1 MLRTQSQTGSLD
13 RWDPARA
20 RRGAHPDDRRRGS
33 PRRDSRALA
42 RVLERRVLPRQSF
55 AGHGRE
61 TTSFDGSSTCLEP
74 FPIAVYVGFVD
85 PVAPTASRQ
94 RFRELCPPSNVEL
107 DGGAARAEAVVRR
120 RERPGLPRDPVARP
134 RPLESSQ
141 RHADAALSMKRW
153 NGCQPRQLMRAGTP
167 SRAVKAWCPEST
179 YKYRNLPAL

>member
-1 MLRTQSQTGSLD
+1 MSQAPPVLP
-13 RWDPARA
+13 RAARHRRPRRRRLA
-20 RRGAHPDDRRRGS
+20 RRPGASR
-33 PRRDSRALA
+33 PR
-42 RVLERRVLPRQSF
+42 ERRVLPRQSF

-61 TTSFDGSSTCLEP
+61 TMSFDGSSTCLEP

-94 RFRELCPPSNVEL
+94 RFREFCPPSNVEL
-107 DGGAARAEAVVRR
+107 DGGAARAEAAVRR

-134 RPLESSQ
+134 RPLETSQ

-153 NGCQPRQLMRAGTP
+153 NGCRLRQLVRAGTP
-167 SRAVKAWCPEST
+167 SRAVKALRPEST